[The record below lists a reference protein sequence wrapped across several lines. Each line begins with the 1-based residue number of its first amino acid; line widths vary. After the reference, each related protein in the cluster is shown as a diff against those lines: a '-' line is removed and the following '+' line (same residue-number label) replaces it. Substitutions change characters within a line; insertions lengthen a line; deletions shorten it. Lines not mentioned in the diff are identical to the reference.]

1 MAYNNGFLLWDDE
14 FERAHF
20 TPEEIADTHFRASI
34 VTSII
39 NARHEKGISQRQLG
53 EMTGIKQPVIARI
66 ESGRSVPKI
75 DTLQK
80 VLLALGKTLTIT
92 DVAPAA
98 TQAKTQTPAALE
110 RSR

>member
-1 MAYNNGFLLWDDE
+1 MAYKNGFLLWDDE
-14 FERAHF
+14 FERSHF

-66 ESGRSVPKI
+66 ESGRSVPK
-75 DTLQK
+75 
-80 VLLALGKTLTIT
+80 
-92 DVAPAA
+92 
-98 TQAKTQTPAALE
+98 
-110 RSR
+110 

>member
-1 MAYNNGFLLWDDE
+1 MNLNARTSRLKKSPT
-14 FERAHF
+14 R
-20 TPEEIADTHFRASI
+20 IFRASI